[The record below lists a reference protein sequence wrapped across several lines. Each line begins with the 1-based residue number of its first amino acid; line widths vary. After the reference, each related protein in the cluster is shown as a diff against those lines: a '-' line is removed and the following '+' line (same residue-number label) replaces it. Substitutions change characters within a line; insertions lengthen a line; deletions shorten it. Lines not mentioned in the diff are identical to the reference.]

1 MCACWMT
8 LLIPVVAD
16 WDEKLNGGKL
26 CLYHRL
32 PTGQDKD
39 NMQGEQ
45 AILVT
50 PAGDTLVVFDSR
62 MEHEVLP
69 SFADR

>member
-1 MCACWMT
+1 MT
-8 LLIPVVAD
+8 SMILVDAG

-26 CLYHRL
+26 CLYHS
-32 PTGQDKD
+32 PTAGQDK
-39 NMQGEQ
+39 NSMQGEQ
-45 AILVT
+45 ATLVT